1 LSDFNRRVGLALR
14 TDVHT
19 DDVAFIL
26 EGALAKSLVVV
37 VVVVESLAEQI
48 LQPMLV
54 AIILRLLST

>member
-1 LSDFNRRVGLALR
+1 VGLALR
-14 TDVHT
+14 TDVRT

-37 VVVVESLAEQI
+37 VVVVESLAEQV

-54 AIILRLLST
+54 EIILRLLST

>member
-1 LSDFNRRVGLALR
+1 VGLALR

-37 VVVVESLAEQI
+37 VIVVESLAEQV